1 MSFNFDVSRC
11 LSKSYNFL
19 AMLTSIDLGTFSI
32 GEFQLL
38 AFEDA
43 CKDCFFG
50 LHNCSIMADAGAVLM
65 NAPRIE
71 HYLAT
76 KLWCLFL
83 NLFLKS
89 ISDRWCV
96 KVCGI

>member
-1 MSFNFDVSRC
+1 
-11 LSKSYNFL
+11 
-19 AMLTSIDLGTFSI
+19 
-32 GEFQLL
+32 
-38 AFEDA
+38 
-43 CKDCFFG
+43 
-50 LHNCSIMADAGAVLM
+50 MADAGAVLM